1 MQEIRKH
8 RDALPNILPTLG
20 PAMSFVLFS
29 DFNLAKD
36 ATVTE
41 KDWDR
46 ECSSLVSNGLAGV
59 ASRVIADRSLSVP
72 AGTMK
77 RLQDAEFDDMTRT
90 AVAVERS
97 QLGIDSLVSADIPF
111 VVIKG
116 PGIARASASLSD
128 RPFMDLDV
136 FVAPPNF
143 EQARR
148 ALASIGYE
156 EHAATRPTWDVFTRF
171 CREGINLCT
180 TSGGS
185 IDLHHRVSPWLW
197 SRGLTF
203 ELLHR
208 GARVSEVF
216 GVPLPLASLE
226 HNLLVAALH
235 VVSDKSRPGQTYRI
249 WRDLLVLTRHCSDD
263 SILHAASQTDLCGWL
278 AWILRCLP
286 EAVRPTAL
294 VSELEAQEASIPS
307 HRRLQMLLPPRFG
320 SRHQLGQIF
329 RLPVLH
335 ASLFTAGMVVPSP
348 GYLQLLYPESRHRYL
363 AWWGSVPRKFVQE
376 ARDRF
381 DTSPAVDGGE

>member
-1 MQEIRKH
+1 MQDVRIH
-8 RDALPNILPTLG
+8 RDALPNIFPTLG

-29 DFNLAKD
+29 GFNMAEGEN
-36 ATVTE
+36 VTGQ
-41 KDWDR
+41 DWDG

-59 ASRVIADRSLSVP
+59 ARRVIADRSLSVS

-97 QLGIDSLVSADIPF
+97 LLGIDSLVSADIPF

-116 PGIARASASLSD
+116 PGIARASTSLSD

-136 FVAPPNF
+136 FVAPTNF
-143 EQARR
+143 EEARR

-156 EHAATRPTWDVFTRF
+156 ENAATRPTWDVFNRF
-171 CREGINLCT
+171 CREAVNLRT

-203 ELLHR
+203 EFLHR
-208 GARVSEVF
+208 GACVSEVF
-216 GVPLPLASLE
+216 GIPMQLASLE

-249 WRDLLVLTRHCSDD
+249 WRDLLVLAKRCSND

-278 AWILRCLP
+278 AWILSCLP

-294 VSELEAQEASIPS
+294 VSELEAREASIPS

-335 ASLFTAGMVVPSP
+335 AALFAAGMAVPSP
-348 GYLQLLYPESRHRYL
+348 GYLQLLYPASRHRYL
-363 AWWGSVPRKFVQE
+363 TWWGSVPRKFVRE
-376 ARDRF
+376 ASGPLGR
-381 DTSPAVDGGE
+381 SPEECDGE